1 MQAPP
6 SDTPRYVHVT
16 DEYETV
22 SAAWRRLGFEPVTG
36 WSSGRRSALFR
47 CGPSFVELVDGAA
60 LAQDEPELAPAL
72 AAG

>member
-1 MQAPP
+1 MQPLGP
-6 SDTPRYVHVT
+6 QTPRYVHVT
-16 DEYETV
+16 DDWETV
-22 SAAWRRLGFEPVTG
+22 AAAWRRLGFEPVAAWKG
-36 WSSGRRSALFR
+36 GRRSTLFR